1 MANIGVVL
9 AGGASKGAY
18 ELGVLRALEEYFGID
33 SIRCISA
40 SSIGALIAQ
49 AYGMKKTDELTS
61 IWKGL
66 DKEGNGKFFLSYSG
80 NKNILS
86 TIDRVLGCGVKLPFE
101 HYVSVWNF
109 TRKKVEYIPFHT
121 LHGEKLQKYMR
132 GAIAIPFFS
141 GGEMVDGNRILDGAF
156 LDNIPAYPLVEKE
169 LDYIFCVYFD
179 NCNYVFENDTF
190 DKKIIK
196 LFDFPNKKMLEL
208 MCYNAEAFDTMVNY
222 GYDYTLKTVKEIFEN
237 ETHKDDVYA
246 AIDEMEKNRMCTYKP
261 RLTADIVL
269 NNINVVTKR
278 YAKRLSSRKIKT
290 NKKKN

>member
-18 ELGVLRALEEYFGID
+18 ELGVLRALEEYFGLD

-40 SSIGALIAQ
+40 SSIGAIIAQ
-49 AYGMKKTDELTS
+49 AYGMKKTEELTR

-66 DKEGNGKFFLSYSG
+66 DSKGYGKFFLSYSG

-86 TIDRVLGCGVKLPFE
+86 TIDKVLECGVRLPFE

-109 TRKKVEYIPFHT
+109 TRSKVEYIPFHT
-121 LHGEKLQKYMR
+121 LQGEKLQKYMH

-141 GGEMVDGNRILDGAF
+141 GGEMVDRNRILDGAF
-156 LDNIPAYPLVEKE
+156 LDNIPVYPLVEKD

-196 LFDFPNKKMLEL
+196 LFDFPNKKMLEM
-208 MCYNAEAFDTMVNY
+208 MCYKAEAFETMVQY
-222 GYDYTLKTVKEIFEN
+222 GYDYTMRTVKELFESRV
-237 ETHKDDVYA
+237 HKDEVYA
-246 AIDEMEKNRMCTYKP
+246 AIDEMERNRQCTYKP

-278 YAKRLSSRKIKT
+278 YAKRISQRKRKT
-290 NKKKN
+290 DKNKT

>member
-18 ELGVLRALEEYFGID
+18 ELGVLRALEEYFGLD

-40 SSIGALIAQ
+40 SSIGAIIAQ
-49 AYGMKKTDELTS
+49 AYGMKKTDELTH

-66 DKEGNGKFFLSYSG
+66 DANGYGKFFLSYSG
-80 NKNILS
+80 NKSILS
-86 TIDRVLGCGVKLPFE
+86 TIDSVLEDGSELPYE

-109 TRKKVEYIPFHT
+109 TRSKVEYIPFHT
-121 LHGEKLQKYMR
+121 LQGEKLQKYMH

-156 LDNIPAYPLVEKE
+156 LDNIPAYPLMEKD

-179 NCNYVFENDTF
+179 NCNYIFENDTF

-196 LFDFPNKKMLEL
+196 LFDFPNKKMLEM
-208 MCYNAEAFDTMVNY
+208 MCYNSGAFDTMVSY
-222 GYDYTLKTVKEIFEN
+222 GYDYTMRIVRELFESKA
-237 ETHKDDVYA
+237 HKDEVYA
-246 AIDEMEKNRMCTYKP
+246 AIDEMEKSRQCTYKP

-278 YAKRLSSRKIKT
+278 YSKRISSRK
-290 NKKKN
+290 KKK